1 MIDCWS
7 GSLIHGRLNLE
18 SGQVLYVEARGAVEW
33 VTLNRPEQHNALN
46 VALVDALAA
55 YFEGLRDREEVR
67 VVVLRANGRHF
78 CAGLDMSPGSFGEQ
92 ERGPKSAWTTQR
104 RIARIY
110 LAMRRCPQPIIA
122 LVQGAAC
129 GGGFSLALA
138 ADIRIAAD
146 NARMNAAYIKIG
158 LTGADMGSSY
168 FLPRLVGASV
178 ASELLM
184 TGRFIHA
191 DRALAV
197 NLVSDVVAEGELGT
211 VAQSLVDDMLR
222 TSPMGLRLTKD
233 ALNVSIDASSLE
245 AVMAMED
252 RHQALLS
259 LTEDMQEAG
268 LAFFEKRDP
277 VYKDC

>member
-1 MIDCWS
+1 M
-7 GSLIHGRLNLE
+7 GNE
-18 SGQVLYVEARGAVEW
+18 SALLVEPRGEVEW
-33 VTLNRPEQHNALN
+33 VTLNRPDAGNALD
-46 VALVDALAA
+46 AELVDALVD
-55 YFEGLRDREEVR
+55 YFEGLRDRESVR

-78 CAGLDMSPGSFGEQ
+78 CAGLDLNS
-92 ERGPKSAWTTQR
+92 SAFAENSRTPRTIFTLQR

-110 LAMRRCPQPIIA
+110 LAMRRAPQPIVS
-122 LVQGAAC
+122 LVHGAAC

-138 ADIRIAAD
+138 SDMRIAGESAK
-146 NARMNAAYIKIG
+146 MNAAYIKIG

-168 FLPRLVGASV
+168 FLPRLVGTSV

-191 DRALAV
+191 PRALAV
-197 NLVSDVVAEGELGT
+197 NLVSEVVPDDQLEAAGQ
-211 VAQSLVDDMLR
+211 VLVDDLLQ

-233 ALNVSIDASSLE
+233 ALNVSVDASSLE

-259 LTEDMQEAG
+259 MTEDAVEAG
-268 LAFFEKRDP
+268 VAFFEKRP
-277 VYKDC
+277 PRYKDA